1 MNLLRHSYVKRAYR
15 IMMMAT
21 GTYTA
26 DTKSTVFLL
35 ISLLSLLPAAL
46 MLRPTMALDTPPMV
60 VAMEHQ
66 DRNVRSFAAQ
76 QTSEKM

>member
-1 MNLLRHSYVKRAYR
+1 
-15 IMMMAT
+15 MMMAT

-35 ISLLSLLPAAL
+35 MSLPSLLPAAL
-46 MLRPTMALDTPPMV
+46 ILKPTMALDTPPMV

-66 DRNVRSFAAQ
+66 DRNVRSLAAQ
-76 QTSEKM
+76 QSKREQP